1 MQEVTDSSSVVPTIE
16 PCISC
21 RRFRPNAPICGV
33 SVFLG
38 VHTFLF
44 KLMKRNVV
52 ILEKTQR
59 SLRSAFG
66 LSHAGRPRILRTSCS
81 CAASSKPF
89 RKRGF
94 SLASGGH
101 GFCPTD
107 GKNLSSRVC
116 RSHTVAVGRIY
127 ALTRR
132 WDFATVIAPIGSFFR
147 KSAGMRKYWALA
159 EGNLPCASDFSLFAQ
174 IFLQR
179 QKSLP

>member
-1 MQEVTDSSSVVPTIE
+1 M
-16 PCISC
+16 
-21 RRFRPNAPICGV
+21 
-33 SVFLG
+33 
-38 VHTFLF
+38 
-44 KLMKRNVV
+44 

-66 LSHAGRPRILRTSCS
+66 LSHAGRSRILRTSCS

-89 RKRGF
+89 RKRGL

-116 RSHTVAVGRIY
+116 RSHTVAVCRTY

-132 WDFATVIAPIGSFFR
+132 WDFATIITPIGSFFR
-147 KSAGMRKYWALA
+147 KSAGMCKCGALA
-159 EGNLPCASDFSLFAQ
+159 EGNLPCASDFSLFTQ
-174 IFLQR
+174 IFLQS
-179 QKSLP
+179 QKSLPRFERKHRRGTRKRCSVSLYKRKPRDSRGVQERLCR